1 MAGRSSK
8 NSIQHRILCRF
19 QWQMSLIIGIQ
30 MTCYILL
37 GSYIGSVKQQ
47 KLVSS
52 KNEELLRANNQLQVT
67 LENANWKISVRTWHV
82 NMFYLLWRHHS
93 PATEKKVQT
102 SWTFFHLYDWI
113 KNLWS
118 CAITATV
125 LAQISYS
132 RATFSRLMEIPI
144 NTWPSHRRWTQV
156 QMLFCFYFCF
166 AK

>member
-52 KNEELLRANNQLQVT
+52 KNEELLRSNNQLQVT

-82 NMFYLLWRHHS
+82 NVFYLLWRHHS
-93 PATEKKVQT
+93 PATEKKFKLVELFFICTNEIKTCGLVQLGYLT
-102 SWTFFHLYDWI
+102 VARLSGPLIGYEPKCKCFFVFTF
-113 KNLWS
+113 
-118 CAITATV
+118 V
-125 LAQISYS
+125 LQSKY
-132 RATFSRLMEIPI
+132 
-144 NTWPSHRRWTQV
+144 
-156 QMLFCFYFCF
+156 
-166 AK
+166 